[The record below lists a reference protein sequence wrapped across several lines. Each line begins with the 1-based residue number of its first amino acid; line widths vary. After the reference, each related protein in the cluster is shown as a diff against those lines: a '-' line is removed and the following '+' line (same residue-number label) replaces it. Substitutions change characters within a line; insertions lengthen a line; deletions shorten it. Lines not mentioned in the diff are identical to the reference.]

1 MLFIHVG
8 LLLRCCKSCNFF
20 VIWRERERERESIWY
35 SLDEREFD
43 GIDKHMSSTNTCM
56 SDQHI
61 ECDLQFH
68 RFIIRTS
75 HSCQGLRRCRLSCYP
90 LLPHHLLQPRHPVKI
105 LWCHALTICL
115 FRINANNPSVWFLHV
130 LVHISGGLFQGIG
143 IARSS
148 ENLMCLCCI
157 SVCRVFPR
165 MHLAVVDIPCSDRR
179 CWSQ

>member
-1 MLFIHVG
+1 MHVWPTHWVW
-8 LLLRCCKSCNFF
+8 LAIS
-20 VIWRERERERESIWY
+20 
-35 SLDEREFD
+35 
-43 GIDKHMSSTNTCM
+43 
-56 SDQHI
+56 
-61 ECDLQFH
+61 H

-75 HSCQGLRRCRLSCYP
+75 HLCQGLRRCRLSCYP

-115 FRINANNPSVWFLHV
+115 FRVTANNPSVWFLHV

-148 ENLMCLCCI
+148 ENLTWLCCI

-179 CWSQ
+179 CWSQWLKGSLPQKSILLWLVPWSFQDGNILTFTVQTQDSTGRSGGTP